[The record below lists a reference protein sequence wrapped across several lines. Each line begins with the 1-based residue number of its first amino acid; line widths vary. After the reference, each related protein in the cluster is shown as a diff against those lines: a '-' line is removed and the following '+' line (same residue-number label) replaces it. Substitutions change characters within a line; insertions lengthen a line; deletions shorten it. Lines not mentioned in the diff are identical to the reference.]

1 MSSSSPTDR
10 SFIFCELAGTTYAV
24 DSQAV
29 QQIEM
34 VEHITPVPNSPPF
47 VDGVV
52 FARGQVVPVVNLRA
66 RFGFPR
72 ENRDE
77 RTRLMVVHHAGRTVG
92 LLVDSAREF
101 VSLQSEAIKPPPEA
115 VTGLSG
121 KYLSGIATVANR
133 VILVLEIEEVLNFQD
148 LHPTAASPV

>member
-1 MSSSSPTDR
+1 MPGENANVR
-10 SFIFCELAGTTYAV
+10 PFVFCELAGTTYAV
-24 DSQAV
+24 ESQAV
-29 QQIEM
+29 QQMEM
-34 VEHITPVPNSPPF
+34 VEHITPVPNAPSF

-72 ENRDE
+72 AANDAK
-77 RTRLMVVHHAGRTVG
+77 TRLMVVSYEGRTVG

-101 VSLQSEAIKPPPEA
+101 VTLPEEAVKPPPEA

-121 KYLSGIATVANR
+121 RYLTGIATMGDR
-133 VILVLEIEEVLNFQD
+133 VVLVLNIREVLNFQD
-148 LHPTAASPV
+148 SPAS

>member
-1 MSSSSPTDR
+1 MTSSSS
-10 SFIFCELAGTTYAV
+10 
-24 DSQAV
+24 
-29 QQIEM
+29 
-34 VEHITPVPNSPPF
+34 VPNAPPF

-72 ENRDE
+72 AAADSK
-77 RTRLMVVHHAGRTVG
+77 TRLVVVAHAGRIVG

-101 VSLQSEAIKPPPEA
+101 VMLPDEAIQPPPEA

-121 KYLSGIATVANR
+121 KYLAGIATLGDR
-133 VILVLEIEEVLNFQD
+133 VVLILRIEEVLDFHELLTPSNEQ
-148 LHPTAASPV
+148 